1 MRSPRS
7 ERLILLAAGLLAIL
21 GLAGALLTQDLGLRA
36 VWMLAASAGGGLAW
50 AGERR
55 ARRRQQAALEEAD
68 RRLHQ
73 VSRQLD
79 EAHRATARFLSTMGH
94 ELKTPLHA
102 IRGYA
107 QLLLGEAGGPLT
119 RSQREDVEAILQAG
133 DHLLE
138 LIDTILSFT
147 RTGEEREPL
156 HLEPLD
162 LVEVVGRAWDHVSFL
177 AEQRRVRLRLL
188 APRQVRVVADRT
200 KLRQI
205 FINLFH
211 NAVKFTQDGVVQV
224 RLVPGD
230 ALTLIEVSDTGQGV
244 EPDLLERIFQPF
256 VQGTGRREASSQG
269 LGLGLAVVRRFVHLH
284 GGRVWAEAGHRVEGE
299 ARPGGTTF
307 VVQLPTWGPPAGD
320 ASTEEAGL
328 GADSGRGR

>member
-1 MRSPRS
+1 
-7 ERLILLAAGLLAIL
+7 
-21 GLAGALLTQDLGLRA
+21 
-36 VWMLAASAGGGLAW
+36 
-50 AGERR
+50 
-55 ARRRQQAALEEAD
+55 
-68 RRLHQ
+68 
-73 VSRQLD
+73 
-79 EAHRATARFLSTMGH
+79 
-94 ELKTPLHA
+94 
-102 IRGYA
+102 
-107 QLLLGEAGGPLT
+107 
-119 RSQREDVEAILQAG
+119 
-133 DHLLE
+133 
-138 LIDTILSFT
+138 
-147 RTGEEREPL
+147 
-156 HLEPLD
+156 
-162 LVEVVGRAWDHVSFL
+162 VGRAWDHVSFL